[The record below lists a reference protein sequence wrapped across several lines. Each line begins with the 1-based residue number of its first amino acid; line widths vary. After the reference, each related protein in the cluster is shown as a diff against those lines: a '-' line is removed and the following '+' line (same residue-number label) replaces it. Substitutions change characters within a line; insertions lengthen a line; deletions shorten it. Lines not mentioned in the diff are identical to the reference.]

1 LNHTIYDI
9 AKAAN
14 VSIATVSRVFNES
27 GSVREATK
35 KRVMKIAD
43 EMGYHPQVFAQA
55 LASKR
60 KNIIAVVVPIMSN
73 YFFMEILAGVQDK
86 LHETGYELN
95 IINIQSTQDQFEQI
109 EHLIRRQRA
118 DGYIFISIHLPQSKW
133 QELDRYHVPM
143 SIIDDYSPAHDGVSV
158 NNQKGA
164 YKATSYLIEQG
175 CRNVAMISALE
186 SSTPIIE
193 RVDGYRKALIDHGLP
208 FRPELIF
215 TGDISYRDGFTE
227 KGGFEAME
235 KLLSFDPQP
244 DACFCASDVQAIGA
258 LKSMTQRNCRIPI
271 ISYDNL
277 AVSEYIGLSTVR
289 QPMYEMGAESTRYLL
304 RRIDDPDIEIEHT
317 TYEPELIIRRSSEI
331 PGEQS
336 INGIGSSSV

>member
-1 LNHTIYDI
+1 
-9 AKAAN
+9 
-14 VSIATVSRVFNES
+14 
-27 GSVREATK
+27 
-35 KRVMKIAD
+35 
-43 EMGYHPQVFAQA
+43 
-55 LASKR
+55 
-60 KNIIAVVVPIMSN
+60 
-73 YFFMEILAGVQDK
+73 LAGVQDK